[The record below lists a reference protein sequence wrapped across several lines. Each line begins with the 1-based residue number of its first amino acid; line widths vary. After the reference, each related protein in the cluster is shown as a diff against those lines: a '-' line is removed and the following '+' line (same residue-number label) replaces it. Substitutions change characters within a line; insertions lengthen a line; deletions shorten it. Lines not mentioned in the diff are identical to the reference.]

1 MGRGSR
7 SGRAAPADRGVPLG
21 AAVGP
26 RSAAGGRGSFERTRR
41 GAPPAHG
48 AGSTCADLEEDLCDG
63 VSGEAAPDND
73 VAAALFHRDRALG
86 PLGATPPAAGA
97 AEFGRD
103 T

>member
-1 MGRGSR
+1 VST
-7 SGRAAPADRGVPLG
+7 RADI
-21 AAVGP
+21 
-26 RSAAGGRGSFERTRR
+26 EK
-41 GAPPAHG
+41 
-48 AGSTCADLEEDLCDG
+48 DLCDG

>member
-26 RSAAGGRGSFERTRR
+26 RSAAGGRGSLKRTRR

-48 AGSTCADLEEDLCDG
+48 EVSTRADIEKDLCDG